1 METERAL
8 RQLEED
14 REQLQ
19 QKVEELHASN
29 ADLQTKMT
37 TKNQEIRD
45 LKTEFKSGLE
55 RSRLDRMRKERQR
68 EVARRK
74 VVNQVESLMINQEYI
89 VCLLLL
95 STYCFQNKFIA
106 THNYIPKIHT
116 CTHYTEYWVNSP
128 FKHL

>member
-14 REQLQ
+14 RAQLQ
-19 QKVEELHASN
+19 QKVEELRASN
-29 ADLQTKMT
+29 ADMQAQMT

-89 VCLLLL
+89 VYLLLL
-95 STYCFQNKFIA
+95 SRF
-106 THNYIPKIHT
+106 
-116 CTHYTEYWVNSP
+116 
-128 FKHL
+128 L